1 MRGILEN
8 LNMFFLDYIIVPVWM
23 VFSVLGNMKSAKIM
37 IPITIVFILLNY
49 FSTRKATK
57 LFLLDIN
64 LAAASIAGII
74 LNSFLYLRF
83 VYADPETVTDMAVI
97 IFGYTLF
104 IITGCMICLLFK
116 SVMHRRNMRIINRMA
131 YGPYDD
137 VDDMDIYDDEEEDED
152 DEDDEEEE
160 IDAGKRRSFLSSI
173 QGLLGSSDEED
184 EEEEDGDEEEDEYEK
199 PDGPKFR
206 VVKK

>member
-1 MRGILEN
+1 MRGIFEN

-37 IPITIVFILLNY
+37 IPITIAFIALNY

-104 IITGCMICLLFK
+104 IITGCMICLLLK

-137 VDDMDIYDDEEEDED
+137 VDDMDIYDDEEEED
-152 DEDDEEEE
+152 DEDDEEEEEE

-184 EEEEDGDEEEDEYEK
+184 EEEDGDEEEDEYEK